1 MDGWNFMR
9 VRKRVAILYV
19 HEFKKKLESDFV
31 FFFLFERRGG
41 SSVDGGYAGTI
52 KLVRRCLLTL

>member
-1 MDGWNFMR
+1 MDGWNYMR

-41 SSVDGGYAGTI
+41 ELSGWRV
-52 KLVRRCLLTL
+52 CWHN

>member
-1 MDGWNFMR
+1 MR